1 MKIIFEKTSIEK
13 LKAQAYIFLC
23 YQDKKLFS
31 EELRLIEELLNCKIA
46 SISLEDFEGKEKQT
60 VLVYTDKH
68 RIILSGLGLKEKLT
82 LEKVRKATARG
93 IKKVKSHKI
102 KTVAVEILQDLTLK
116 GVEIE
121 DITRAQTISSL
132 LALYS
137 FDKYYT
143 KKDDQEIHYIKEI
156 ILFSQYNSLGKYA
169 KEIQEGIRSG
179 TVIGESTNMA
189 RDLGNEPSNVMF
201 PAELA
206 KRVQALARL
215 NKFSAQILN
224 KSQIEKL
231 GMRGVLGVAQG
242 SEHEPKFIIME
253 YKGGKKNDKPYVVV
267 GKGVTFDSGG
277 ISIKPSAGMAM
288 MKLDMGGAAAV
299 VGIFNAITQL
309 DLKLNVIGLIPCVEN
324 MPDGKAF
331 KPGDVIKAYN
341 GLTIEVDNTDAEGRL
356 ILADALSY
364 ASKYKPAA
372 VIDLATLTGASVIAI
387 GSVASIVMGNDQKL
401 IDQIITAGDQT
412 YDRVWQLP
420 LWDEYDK
427 MIDSEI
433 ADVRNSGVVKQAG
446 TILAGMFLKR
456 FIGDYPWA
464 HLDIA
469 ATAMRSSETDYDPK
483 NATGSGV
490 RLVTQYLMNESN
502 KLKK

>member
-1 MKIIFEKTSIEK
+1 MHIKFEKTSVQK
-13 LKAQAYIFLC
+13 LKTDTYIFLC
-23 YQDKKLFS
+23 YQDKKLFK
-31 EELRLIEELLNCKIA
+31 EELDLIQDLLDCKLA
-46 SISLEDFEGKEKQT
+46 KISLEDFEGKEKQT
-60 VLVYTDKH
+60 VLVYSDKY
-68 RIILSGLGLKEKLT
+68 RIILSGLGKKEDLN
-82 LEKVRKATARG
+82 LEKVRRSTARG
-93 IKKVKSHKI
+93 VKKAKSLNI
-102 KTVAVEILQDLTLK
+102 SSVAIEILQDLTLK

-143 KKDDQEIHYIKEI
+143 KKENQDLHKISEI
-156 ILFSQYNSLGKYA
+156 ILFSQTNSLGKYA

-179 TVIGESTNMA
+179 TVIGEATNMA
-189 RDLGNEPSNVMF
+189 RDLGNEPSNFMF
-201 PAELA
+201 PAVLA
-206 KRVQALARL
+206 KKVQDLAKL

-224 KSQIEKL
+224 KSQITKEKM
-231 GMRGVLGVAQG
+231 GGVLGVSKG
-242 SEHEPKFIIME
+242 SRHEPKFIIME
-253 YKGGKKNDKPYVVV
+253 YKGGKKNDAPYVIV

-288 MKLDMGGAAAV
+288 MKLDMGGASAV
-299 VGIFNAITQL
+299 VGVFDAISQL
-309 DLKLNVIGLIPCVEN
+309 DLKLNVIGLIPAVEN
-324 MPDGKAF
+324 MPDGDAF
-331 KPGDVIKAYN
+331 KPGDVLTSHN
-341 GLTIEVDNTDAEGRL
+341 GMTVEIDNTDAEGRL

-372 VIDLATLTGASVIAI
+372 VVDLATLTGAAVIAI

-401 IDQIITAGDQT
+401 IDKLIYAGHQT

-433 ADVRNSGVVKQAG
+433 ADVRNSGVVREAG

-456 FIGDYPWA
+456 FAGNFPWA
-464 HLDIA
+464 HIDIA
-469 ATAMRSSETDYDPK
+469 GTAMRNKETDYDPK

-490 RLVTQYLMNESN
+490 RLVTQYLMNESK
-502 KLKK
+502 KL